1 MGVEEVT
8 EFKLPFGMGRL
19 DVSNPMTAL
28 VTAVAMVGG
37 FTVYHMTS
45 QIGSNLANDAND
57 FVGRFLP
64 GGNPATGDSGGVPG
78 V

>member
-28 VTAVAMVGG
+28 FTVVAMVGG

-45 QIGSNLANDAND
+45 GIGANLADDAND
-57 FVGRFLP
+57 FAGRFLP
-64 GGNPATGDSGGVPG
+64 GGNPATNDAGVPG